1 MTIKLNKNLVEK
13 MVKIYYHDEYGV
25 DVDVKITPYIRVVGY
40 YEDEICDLK
49 TVLKGK
55 RKLYDE
61 MVDIEIILSDIEL
74 KRVIRHCLEKE
85 DYEISNIELDKKIE
99 REDYFYETGRKQAN
113 FHGVSV
119 EVKEKVK
126 KIGGKHE

>member
-1 MTIKLNKNLVEK
+1 MTIKLNKNMVEK
-13 MVKIYYHDEYGV
+13 MVKIYYHDEYDV

-40 YEDEICDLK
+40 HEDEICDIK

-61 MVDIEIILSDIEL
+61 MVDVEIILTDLEL
-74 KRVIRHCLEKE
+74 KQIIRHSLEKE

-99 REDYFYETGRKQAN
+99 REDYFYYTGRKQAN
-113 FHGVSV
+113 FHGVNV
-119 EVKEKVK
+119 VVKEKVK
-126 KIGGKHE
+126 KLGGNHE